1 MSKTAVVDVAE
12 RAVATYVE
20 AFLGLL
26 LASGV
31 LDVSALKAA
40 AVAAV
45 PAALSVIKSAVS
57 VLLTGSGAAVQLRG
71 SKAKPKG

>member
-1 MSKTAVVDVAE
+1 MDVVE
-12 RAVATYVE
+12 RAAATYLE
-20 AFLGLL
+20 TFLGLL

-57 VLLTGSGAAVQLRG
+57 VLLTGSGAALQLRTEKG
-71 SKAKPKG
+71 SPRT

>member
-1 MSKTAVVDVAE
+1 LSKNAVVDVAE
-12 RAVATYVE
+12 RAAATYLE
-20 AFLGLL
+20 AFIGLL

-31 LDVSALKAA
+31 LDVSTLKAA

-57 VLLTGSGAAVQLRG
+57 VLLTGSGAAVQLRRA
-71 SKAKPKG
+71 KATPKG